1 VIHYEVTLECSA
13 STAAGLEHWMRSTHI
28 PDMMATG
35 CFSAIHFDRA
45 DGRFRTV
52 YDAPTRRVLDRYLDD
67 HADRM
72 REAFHRQFPAGV
84 VVSREMWEQVQ
95 AWPEP

>member
-1 VIHYEVTLECSA
+1 VIHYEVTLECSPA
-13 STAAGLEHWMRSTHI
+13 TAPALERWMRNGHI
-28 PDMMATG
+28 PDMLATG

-52 YDAPTRRVLDRYLDD
+52 YEAATQRLLDRYLEV

-72 REAFHRQFPAGV
+72 REAFHRQFPDGV
-84 VVSREMWEQVQ
+84 VISREVWEQVQ
-95 AWPEP
+95 AWPQP

>member
-1 VIHYEVTLECSA
+1 ML
-13 STAAGLEHWMRSTHI
+13 
-28 PDMMATG
+28 ATG

-52 YDAPTRRVLDRYLDD
+52 YGASTQQLLDRYLER

-72 REAFHRQFPAGV
+72 REAFRRQFPAGV
-84 VVSREMWEQVQ
+84 VVSREAWEEVQ
-95 AWPEP
+95 AWPQS

>member
-1 VIHYEVTLECSA
+1 ML
-13 STAAGLEHWMRSTHI
+13 
-28 PDMMATG
+28 ATG

-52 YDAPTRRVLDRYLDD
+52 YEAATQRLLDRYLGAD
-67 HADRM
+67 ADRM
-72 REAFHRQFPAGV
+72 RESFRRQFPAGV
-84 VVSREMWEQVQ
+84 VVSREVWELVQ